1 MGHHR
6 LEQLTDDGC
15 CRRGGDSGKTWLHG
29 RHAQSPGRRF
39 VASAGLLD
47 HGVVSVG
54 AAVGDRCARAPSD
67 VTSHHRLAD
76 VAVDLGLANAR
87 QRRVRLVAAYRSA
100 GSLPPAGAAVILR
113 FRRWLAR

>member
-1 MGHHR
+1 M
-6 LEQLTDDGC
+6 
-15 CRRGGDSGKTWLHG
+15 HG
-29 RHAQSPGRRF
+29 RHEQSPGRRI
-39 VASAGLLD
+39 VASAGLLE

-76 VAVDLGLANAR
+76 VAVDLGLATTR
-87 QRRVRLVAAYRSA
+87 QRRARLVAAYCSA